1 MRRIIVIAV
10 SLLLPGYAVF
20 FGEVTALAQN
30 SQIEPNQSIVDAA
43 RRSRELKANAAHP
56 PRVITNDEL
65 DREHRKYAQEEL
77 NAGVPMQPEG
87 ELSNF
92 NVEGTPKTNSQKA
105 IISADSGSKND
116 RSEESAAEDAAIA
129 ELKGQLASAENALDL
144 QQRELLL
151 DQNTIYS
158 NPKYTT
164 TQTGKAQLDFAKLQ
178 IEQTRQEID
187 TLKGPLADL
196 EWRRYRRMQA
206 GRTEGGSSAAN
217 DETVPPSALVLPHP

>member
-1 MRRIIVIAV
+1 
-10 SLLLPGYAVF
+10 
-20 FGEVTALAQN
+20 
-30 SQIEPNQSIVDAA
+30 
-43 RRSRELKANAAHP
+43 LKANAAHP

-92 NVEGTPKTNSQKA
+92 NVEGTSKTNSQKA